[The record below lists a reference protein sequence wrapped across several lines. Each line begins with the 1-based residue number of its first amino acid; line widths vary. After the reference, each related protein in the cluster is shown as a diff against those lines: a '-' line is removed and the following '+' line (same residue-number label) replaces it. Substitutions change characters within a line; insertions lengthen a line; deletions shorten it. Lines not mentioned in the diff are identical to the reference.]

1 MSKNKIFVLIISVF
15 TLVSAVAIFFACGED
30 NGGEVSVTVSELS
43 EFSDIIDQPITPEE
57 SFVPEVSVNTSAEES
72 FFLPENSEVSAE
84 ASVQVPEVS
93 THISDEVSSENSLEV
108 SENSGEV
115 SEEITKITLPVI
127 TVSENTDICWDGT
140 SADSFEKGSGT
151 QQDPYIISTAQQLAY
166 FRDSVNNGE
175 SYKGKYIKL
184 ENSIKLSD
192 IQNNPVFWKAIGT
205 EKNPFCG
212 VFEGGNNVI
221 YGLYGEGLFGFIR
234 GSIKNI
240 GISDSNIT
248 YGGGLVATAARDYSV
263 TETPYITN
271 CFITNSSVI
280 GAGGV
285 IGYAGGYSVSDCI
298 NDAFLTGND
307 DWFGGVIGQAAK
319 CSVSDCFNFGAVE
332 GDTICGGVVGNA
344 FDSVFN
350 GCFNI
355 GCVNGTG
362 FSGSFAGVSYGAVFS
377 ECGCLSEMCEYLIYD
392 EKGNAFTEYNGIS
405 VYQKDG
411 FN

>member
-43 EFSDIIDQPITPEE
+43 EFSDIIDQPFPPEE
-57 SFVPEVSVNTSAEES
+57 SLVPEVSVNTSAEES

-93 THISDEVSSENSLEV
+93 SHISDEVSSENSLEV

-115 SEEITKITLPVI
+115 SEERTKITLPVI

-140 SADSFEKGSGT
+140 SANSFEKGSGT

-192 IQNNPVFWKAIGT
+192 IQNNSLSWKAIGT

-212 VFEGGNNVI
+212 VFDGGNNVI
-221 YGLYGEGLFGFIR
+221 YGLCGEGLFGFIR
-234 GSIKNI
+234 GSVKNI
-240 GISDSNIT
+240 GITESKIT
-248 YGGGLVATAARDYSV
+248 VGGGLVATAARDYSV
-263 TETPYITN
+263 EETPYITN
-271 CFITNSSVI
+271 CFVTNSTVI

-285 IGYAGGYSVSDCI
+285 IGYAGGYNVSECI

-307 DWFGGVIGQAAK
+307 DWCGGVIGQAAK
-319 CSVSDCFNFGAVE
+319 CRVSDCYNFGAVE
-332 GDTICGGVVGNA
+332 GNGICGGVVGNA
-344 FDSVFN
+344 FDSVFK

-355 GCVNGTG
+355 GSVNGTV

-377 ECGCLSEMCEYLIYD
+377 ECGCLSDVCEYLIFD
-392 EKGNAFTEYNGIS
+392 ENENGFTEYNGIA
-405 VYQKDG
+405 VYQKDD